1 MSNQFMPLSGAILV
15 TNPRRSVPVGLA
27 LTNPND
33 RRRINAAARVHV
45 KTGTSIAELVKMIAD
60 GKSAKAIKK
69 AGGIYNAP
77 RKGKKAALTA
87 AIEAGKNMSEGEKA
101 DRRYALSQ
109 AKQRIAAG
117 MSKLPGYGPSTQMVF
132 GRKVTRSYADRALG
146 SQARRYRV
154 KIKKSKTR
162 VSKKGKTYK
171 VFGKSYPYPDGK
183 VVKQYAS
190 DRAGRRAK
198 LGRGYGHGRANMPG
212 AMFKRYP
219 DAVRPKKGKKA
230 TGRRAGAGLQ
240 DYQMALQML
249 KDQGLSHK
257 DARSMLASAKKKG
270 MSPMA
275 AAGKFTGSLQA
286 ANNPGVFGGLA
297 LTNPQYNFMGYAKY
311 AATASVAGVAA
322 YYIHERAV
330 PLVQTELYDRIP
342 VVGEYLNMAPYLSTG
357 VIAGGVLGALS
368 GLAAA
373 KGYSAI
379 GAYGAVIAG
388 AIVTAGGVLEAQ
400 AYTSAASD
408 DTLNV
413 SDEFVG
419 EADLAGLAL
428 TNPGVFSGLALDN
441 GAMHGIAMDNGGMHH
456 LNGIAMDNGG
466 FGDGMAYELADLS
479 MPSYLSGTSANF
491 DQGVSDYAGT
501 SLADALSSGAD
512 LSVDEGNAAVIGK
525 SAYVKRFGHPTVR
538 RYAMGSPKG
547 RSHLAG
553 QPGHRW
559 GWLIKL
565 IGFSRFQAIAALPPK
580 KRLSVLKKMRASA
593 IQAYKVEM
601 MSMQTPPAQPEFV
614 SGSAASAANG
624 AGTSYGAMLMAG
636 PSYL

>member
-15 TNPRRSVPVGLA
+15 TNPRRSAPVGLA

-33 RRRINAAARVHV
+33 RRRINAAARVHI
-45 KTGTSIAELVKMIAD
+45 KTGTSITKLVKMIAD

-87 AIEAGKNMSEGEKA
+87 AIKAGKKMSEGEKA
-101 DRRYALSQ
+101 DRRYAYAQ

-117 MSKLPGYGPSTQMVF
+117 MSKLPGYGPSSQMVF
-132 GRKVTRSYADRALG
+132 GRKVSRSYADRALG
-146 SQARRYRV
+146 SQAGRYRV
-154 KIKKSKTR
+154 KIKKSPTR

-171 VFGKSYPYPDGK
+171 VFGNDYPYPAGK

-190 DRAGRRAK
+190 DRAGRRTK
-198 LGRGYGHGRANMPG
+198 LGRGYGHGRAKMPA
-212 AMFKRYP
+212 AMYKRYP
-219 DAVRPKKGKKA
+219 DAVRPGRKA
-230 TGRRAGAGLQ
+230 ASGRKARGGMRGGLR

-257 DARSMLASAKKKG
+257 DAQKMLATSKKKG
-270 MSPMA
+270 MSPMQ
-275 AAGKFTGSLQA
+275 AAGKFAGSLQA

-330 PLVQTELYDRIP
+330 PLVQTEIYDRIP

-357 VIAGGVLGALS
+357 IIAGGVVG
-368 GLAAA
+368 AAA
-373 KGYSAI
+373 GYLGGAA
-379 GAYGAVIAG
+379 GAYLAVIAG

-400 AYTSAASD
+400 AYTSAASG

-428 TNPGVFSGLALDN
+428 SNPGVFSGIALDN
-441 GAMHGIAMDNGGMHH
+441 GALHGIALDNGGMHH

-491 DQGVSDYAGT
+491 DEGVSDYAGT

-512 LSVDEGNAAVIGK
+512 LSIDEGNAAVIGK

-538 RYAMGSPKG
+538 RYAMGAPKG

-614 SGSAASAANG
+614 SGNAASAANG
-624 AGTSYGAMLMAG
+624 ASTSYGAMLMAG

>member
-1 MSNQFMPLSGAILV
+1 
-15 TNPRRSVPVGLA
+15 VGLA

-45 KTGTSIAELVKMIAD
+45 KTGLSVAKLVKMIAD
-60 GKSAKAIKK
+60 GKSAKDIKK
-69 AGGIYNAP
+69 AGGTVDGFPIYNAP
-77 RKGKKAALTA
+77 RKGKKDALSA
-87 AIEAGKNMSEGEKA
+87 AIAAGANMSEGEKA
-101 DRRYALSQ
+101 DRRNALAL
-109 AKQRIAAG
+109 AKRRIAAG
-117 MSKLPGYGPSTQMVF
+117 MSKLPGYGPSSQMVF

-154 KIKKSKTR
+154 KIKKSKNR
-162 VSKKGKTYK
+162 VSKNGKVYKIPRGKGRS
-171 VFGKSYPYPDGK
+171 VAYPYPAGK

-198 LGRGYGHGRANMPG
+198 LGQGYGHGRAKMPAG
-212 AMFKRYP
+212 MYKRYP
-219 DAVRPKKGKKA
+219 DSVRPGRKSA
-230 TGRRAGAGLQ
+230 TGRRPSG
-240 DYQMALQML
+240 YQMALQTL

-257 DARSMLASAKKKG
+257 DAQKMLATSKKKG
-270 MSPMA
+270 MGYME
-275 AAGKFTGSLQA
+275 AAGKFAGSIQA

-357 VIAGGVLGALS
+357 IIAGGVVG
-368 GLAAA
+368 AAA
-373 KGYSAI
+373 GYLGGAA
-379 GAYGAVIAG
+379 GAYLAVIAG

-408 DTLNV
+408 DTLDV
-413 SDEFVG
+413 GDEFVG

-428 TNPGVFSGLALDN
+428 SNPGVFSGLALDN

-491 DQGVSDYAGT
+491 DEGVSDYAGT

-525 SAYVKRFGHPTVR
+525 AAYVKRFGHPTVR
-538 RYAMGSPKG
+538 RYAMGAPKG

-565 IGFSRFQAIAALPPK
+565 IGFPRFQAIAALPPK
-580 KRLSVLKKMRASA
+580 KRLAVLKKMRASA

-624 AGTSYGAMLMAG
+624 ASTSYGAMLMAG